1 MAKTKVVPLASQSA
15 LDALWCQLL
24 LRQFPQLENS
34 VMVDRASWAAKGVS
48 GVERTFRLLNG
59 EYVTIRS
66 TGGGSVRVPTPG
78 EKRAT
83 YEAVWKEL
91 GSRAIDHT
99 SLPDPPNGI
108 MFTSYE
114 FDELCELIEE
124 DDDEEDHSAP

>member
-1 MAKTKVVPLASQSA
+1 
-15 LDALWCQLL
+15 LWCQLL

-34 VMVDRASWAAKGVS
+34 VMVNRVSWVAKSGR

-66 TGGGSVRVPTPG
+66 TGDGSERVPTPS

-91 GSRAIDHT
+91 GSRAIDH
-99 SLPDPPNGI
+99 SILPDPPNGI
-108 MFTSYE
+108 MFSSYE

-124 DDDEEDHSAP
+124 DDDEEDLSAP

>member
-1 MAKTKVVPLASQSA
+1 MAKTKVVPPGSQSA

-24 LRQFPQLENS
+24 WHQFRQLENS
-34 VMVDRASWAAKGVS
+34 VMVNRVSWTGEGSS

-66 TGGGSVRVPTPG
+66 TGDGSERVPTPS

-91 GSRAIDHT
+91 GSRAVNHSI
-99 SLPDPPNGI
+99 PPEPPNGI
-108 MFTSYE
+108 MFTSDE

-124 DDDEEDHSAP
+124 DDEGDHSAS

>member
-1 MAKTKVVPLASQSA
+1 MAKTDVVPLASQSA

-34 VMVDRASWAAKGVS
+34 VMVDRVSWAAKGVS

-66 TGGGSVRVPTPG
+66 SGDRSERVPTPG

-91 GSRAIDHT
+91 GSRAVDH
-99 SLPDPPNGI
+99 SIPPDPPNGI
-108 MFTSYE
+108 MFTSCE
-114 FDELCELIEE
+114 FDELCELIEK
-124 DDDEEDHSAP
+124 DDEEDLSAP

>member
-1 MAKTKVVPLASQSA
+1 MAKTKVVPPASQRA
-15 LDALWCQLL
+15 LDALWRQLL
-24 LRQFPQLENS
+24 WSQFPQLENS
-34 VMVDRASWAAKGVS
+34 VMVDRVSLAAEVGS

-66 TGGGSVRVPTPG
+66 TGDGSERVPTSG

-91 GSRAIDHT
+91 GGRAIDHNI
-99 SLPDPPNGI
+99 PPEPPNGI

-114 FDELCELIEE
+114 FNELCELIEE
-124 DDDEEDHSAP
+124 DDEKDHSAS

>member
-1 MAKTKVVPLASQSA
+1 MAKTKVVPPASQSA
-15 LDALWCQLL
+15 VEAMWCQLL
-24 LRQFPQLENS
+24 RRQFRQLENS
-34 VMVDRASWAAKGVS
+34 VMVDRVSWADESGN

-66 TGGGSVRVPTPG
+66 TGDGSERVPTPS

-91 GSRAIDHT
+91 GSRAIDH
-99 SLPDPPNGI
+99 SIPPESPNGI

-114 FDELCELIEE
+114 FDELSELIEE
-124 DDDEEDHSAP
+124 DEEDHSAS

>member
-1 MAKTKVVPLASQSA
+1 MAETKVVPPTSQAA
-15 LDALWCQLL
+15 LDVLWCQLL
-24 LRQFPQLENS
+24 WRRFPQLENS
-34 VMVDRASWAAKGVS
+34 VMVDRVSWAAEGGS

-66 TGGGSVRVPTPG
+66 TGDGSDRVPTPS

-91 GSRAIDHT
+91 GSRAIDH
-99 SLPDPPNGI
+99 SIPPEPPNGI
-108 MFTSYE
+108 MFTSSE

-124 DDDEEDHSAP
+124 DDEEDHSAS